1 MSNPWLKF
9 DFSRDDCEV
18 NFQLYRGITGK
29 NHNKM
34 KEFQKLSTYNY
45 LWHFAFILHFISL
58 FSNIVCFT
66 NLVYCSHTWP
76 LWVNF
81 FLYTLCITMELKFML
96 YSMLLDI
103 VYYKI
108 TIGQNHNVHFIERRR
123 TNSIILEYWKHL
135 ICRSIFW

>member
-1 MSNPWLKF
+1 MDMEMSNPCFASTEIWL
-9 DFSRDDCEV
+9 FSWWLWS
-18 NFQLYRGITGK
+18 QLPIIQRNYRK

-81 FLYTLCITMELKFML
+81 FSYTVCITMELKFML

-123 TNSIILEYWKHL
+123 TNSIILEY
-135 ICRSIFW
+135 

>member
-1 MSNPWLKF
+1 MLGIKWIWKWVILDWNLTFLVMTVKSTSNYTEELQEKITTKWK
-9 DFSRDDCEV
+9 
-18 NFQLYRGITGK
+18 NFKNFRHTITYGIS
-29 NHNKM
+29 HL
-34 KEFQKLSTYNY
+34 FCISFHCL
-45 LWHFAFILHFISL
+45 AILCVL
-58 FSNIVCFT
+58 Q

-123 TNSIILEYWKHL
+123 TNSII
-135 ICRSIFW
+135 